1 VTAPAGWVGLNQPF
15 YEGMPRASERSEVRM
30 VPEHLGLGPPGS
42 AVRITHLTLST
53 HVGTHVDAALHF
65 LPDGRSID
73 QYPLETFTGPGV
85 VIDVPREGVVAVTRD
100 EVEAVEPDVREGDIV
115 LFHFGYGHRF
125 GTPGYVD
132 HPYLAEDT
140 AQWLVERGV
149 RMIGVDTPT
158 PDLGGAHRP
167 PGYAFPV
174 HMTLLPRDILIIEHL
189 GADLAQLAGRRVE
202 VVAVPMPVRGADGA
216 PATVLARAVDGSTA
230 VGSTEGEG
238 R

>member
-1 VTAPAGWVGLNQPF
+1 MSAGWIGLNQPF
-15 YEGMPRASERSEVRM
+15 YEGMPRASERSEVRI
-30 VPEHLGLGPPGS
+30 VPEHLDMGPPGS

-73 QYPLETFTGPGV
+73 QYPLEQFTGPGV
-85 VIDVPREGVVAVTRD
+85 VIDVPREGVVPVGRA
-100 EVEAVEPDVREGDIV
+100 EVEALEPDVREGDIV
-115 LFHFGYGHRF
+115 LFHFGYGRRF
-125 GTPGYVD
+125 GTPDYVH

-140 AQWLVERGV
+140 AHWLVDRGV

-167 PGYAFPV
+167 PDYPFPV
-174 HMTLLPRDILIIEHL
+174 HVALLARDILIIEHL
-189 GADLAQLAGRRVE
+189 GADLALLAGQRVE
-202 VVAVPMPVRGADGA
+202 VIAVPMPVRGADGA
-216 PATVLARAVDGSTA
+216 PATVLARAVTGA
-230 VGSTEGEG
+230 TERGG